1 MASSLFQGYNNK
13 SSKIGGN
20 VHKNSESSKVE
31 PAPVKASDIRDQ
43 EQKLMRPMQMEVE
56 KSGENG
62 MDLNDY

>member
-20 VHKNSESSKVE
+20 VHKNSE
-31 PAPVKASDIRDQ
+31 
-43 EQKLMRPMQMEVE
+43 LMRPMQMEVE